1 MARFRQW
8 AGALNSIFGLR
19 YHFAF
24 LPFMPASFENL
35 LYDLDVAS
43 GILMLTVNRPTKLN
57 ALNDATI
64 EEIGRAVQL
73 ALADP
78 QVRGILL
85 TGSGEKAFVAGA
97 DIAELAALD
106 GARARRSSERGQ
118 EVFSLIEAS
127 PKPVVAAVNGFALGG
142 GCELAMACHVRVA
155 ADNARFG
162 MPEVTLGLLPGFGGT
177 QRLTQLVGKAKALEL
192 MLTAD
197 QVKADEALRLGLA
210 NHVVPAAELLAF
222 SRQLL
227 ARMLSRAPLAL
238 GFVIECVNAVFAPS
252 KAGYQQEAEAFGRA
266 FETADFREGTRAF
279 LEKRPAK
286 FEGK

>member
-1 MARFRQW
+1 
-8 AGALNSIFGLR
+8 
-19 YHFAF
+19 
-24 LPFMPASFENL
+24 MPASFENL

>member
-1 MARFRQW
+1 
-8 AGALNSIFGLR
+8 
-19 YHFAF
+19 
-24 LPFMPASFENL
+24 MPASFENL
-35 LYDLDVAS
+35 LYDLDAAS
-43 GILMLTVNRPTKLN
+43 GILTLTVNRPTKLN
-57 ALNDATI
+57 ALNGATI
-64 EEIGRAVQL
+64 EEIGRAMQL

>member
-1 MARFRQW
+1 MT
-8 AGALNSIFGLR
+8 
-19 YHFAF
+19 
-24 LPFMPASFENL
+24 PSFENL
-35 LYDLDVAS
+35 LYDLDTTS
-43 GILMLTVNRPTKLN
+43 GILALTLNRPSKLN
-57 ALNDATI
+57 ALNATTI
-64 EEIGRAVQL
+64 AELGQAMQQ

-78 QVRGILL
+78 QVRGVLL

-106 GARARRSSERGQ
+106 AAGARRSSEQGQ
-118 EVFSLIEAS
+118 EVFAMIERS

-197 QVKADEALRLGLA
+197 QVKADEAQRLGLA
-210 NHVVPAAELLAF
+210 NHVVPAAELLDF

-227 ARMLSRAPLAL
+227 TRMLSRAPLAL
-238 GFVIECVNAVFAPS
+238 GLVIECVNAVFVPAQ
-252 KAGYQQEAEAFGRA
+252 AGYRAEAEAFGRA
-266 FETADFREGTRAF
+266 FATEDFKEGTRAF

-286 FEGK
+286 FTGQ